1 MSLDFS
7 ESVKRARNGDADAFA
22 ELYSL
27 VYKDLYRI
35 ALCNLRSSDDAA
47 DAVSDAVLD
56 AFTSIKNLRDEKAFK
71 AWIVKILTAKIKKK
85 QKEYMNNDTQDI
97 SDVEQESRDNSFD
110 GVEILEAIGGLEQS
124 ERLVL
129 SLSIVGGYKSD
140 EIAKLCNANPATIRS
155 KLSRAKLKLRDRL
168 IAEQE
173 GR

>member
-1 MSLDFS
+1 MNSDFS
-7 ESVKRARNGDADAFA
+7 ENVKRARGGDADAFA

-35 ALCNLRSSDDAA
+35 ALCNLRNRHDAA

-56 AFTSIKNLRDEKAFK
+56 AFTSIKNLKDEKAFK

-85 QKEYMNNDTQDI
+85 QKEYINNNTQDI
-97 SDVEQESRDNSFD
+97 SDVEQEIRDSSFD
-110 GVEILEAIGGLEQS
+110 GLEIMEAIGGLDKE

-129 SLSIVGGYKSD
+129 SLNIVGGYTSD
-140 EIAKLCNANPATIRS
+140 EIAKLCEAKSATIRS
-155 KLSRAKLKLRDRL
+155 KLSRAKIKLRNRL